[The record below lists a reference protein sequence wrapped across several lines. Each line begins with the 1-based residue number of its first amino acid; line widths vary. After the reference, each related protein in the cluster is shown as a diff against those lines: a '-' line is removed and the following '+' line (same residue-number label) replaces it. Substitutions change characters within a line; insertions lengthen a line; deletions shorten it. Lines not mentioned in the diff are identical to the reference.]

1 MKKRIVLDT
10 NIILVCASRRS
21 RHNWVVQALLNNE
34 YELCVTTEILME
46 YAEIIEQK
54 MGVRASQAFM
64 ATLDNRDN
72 VRHINTFYEFQ
83 LLTDEDDNK
92 FVDCAIA
99 ANALFIVSH
108 DSDFRRLNKIEFPI
122 MEVID
127 LEEFKARME
136 TLNSE

>member
-1 MKKRIVLDT
+1 MKKRVVLDT
-10 NIILVCASRRS
+10 NIILVCASRKS
-21 RHNWVVQALLNNE
+21 PHNWVIQSLLKNE

-64 ATLDNRDN
+64 ATLENRDSIN
-72 VRHINTFYEFQ
+72 HINTYYEFR
-83 LLTDEDDNK
+83 LLDDEDDNK

-108 DSDFRRLNKIEFPI
+108 DSDFRRLNQVEFPLV
-122 MEVID
+122 EVID
-127 LEEFKARME
+127 LDEFKVRM
-136 TLNSE
+136 S

>member
-1 MKKRIVLDT
+1 MKKRIVPDT

-21 RHNWVVQALLNNE
+21 QHNWVIQALLNNE

-54 MGVRASQAFM
+54 MGARASQAFM

-72 VRHINTFYEFQ
+72 VRYINTFYEFQ

-108 DSDFRRLNKIEFPI
+108 DSDFRRLNKVEFPLV
-122 MEVID
+122 EVID
-127 LEEFKARME
+127 LETFKERMK
-136 TLNSE
+136 S